1 MEYDL
6 QFKIYN
12 DKKQALFLKE
22 NSDWY
27 KYLNRNPDN
36 YQAFLDAYKKHSR
49 NTTTKKINSVIDT
62 LDTVNHIFKIIN

>member
-12 DKKQALFLKE
+12 DKKQAKYLKE
-22 NSDWY
+22 NSWWY
-27 KYLNRNPDN
+27 KELNRTPDS
-36 YQAFLDAYKKHSR
+36 YQAFIDEFKKQNR
-49 NTTTKKINSVIDT
+49 KEQTDKINSAIET